1 MGTDWRHAL
10 MADHPADHPNAI
22 KLDAGAALTD
32 ESVEVARI
40 WITNN
45 AGSNVLIDAGVLE
58 DPTVF
63 GYLLADTIRHAARAY
78 AGTWGLAEHAALQ
91 AIVEGV
97 SAELRDQ
104 VTTISTIQEGTLN

>member
-1 MGTDWRHAL
+1 MT
-10 MADHPADHPNAI
+10 DHPNAI
-22 KLDAGAALTD
+22 KLDPGAALTD

-45 AGSNVLIDAGVLE
+45 AGSNVLIDAGILE

-78 AGTWGLAEHAALQ
+78 AGTWGIAEDAAMQ
-91 AIVEGV
+91 AIVDGV

-104 VTTISTIQEGTLN
+104 VTTITTIQEGTLN

>member
-1 MGTDWRHAL
+1 

-104 VTTISTIQEGTLN
+104 VTTITTIQEGTLN

>member
-1 MGTDWRHAL
+1 
-10 MADHPADHPNAI
+10 MADHANAI

-45 AGSNVLIDAGVLE
+45 AGSNVLIDAGILE

-78 AGTWGLAEHAALQ
+78 AATWGIDEDAALQ
-91 AIVEGV
+91 AIVDGV
-97 SAELRDQ
+97 GTELREQ
-104 VTTISTIQEGTLN
+104 FTTISTIQEGTIN